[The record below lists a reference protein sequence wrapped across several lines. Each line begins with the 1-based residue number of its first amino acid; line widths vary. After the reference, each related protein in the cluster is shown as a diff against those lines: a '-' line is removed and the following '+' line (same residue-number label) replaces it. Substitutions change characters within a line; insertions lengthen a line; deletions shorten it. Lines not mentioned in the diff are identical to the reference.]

1 MEYMSCPEAAKKWG
15 VSERWV
21 QKLCEDNRILNV
33 TRIGNMWL
41 IPIDAVKPPDRR
53 LKQTKNGVER
63 NG

>member
-1 MEYMSCPEAAKKWG
+1 MEYMSCPEVAKKWG

-33 TRIGNMWL
+33 SRIGNMWL
-41 IPIDAVKPPDRR
+41 IPMNAEKPLDRR